1 LEEDKIMEA
10 KSRLYK
16 NKYSNPEESVVS
28 GSNLRY
34 FDIEK
39 KRQEIHRLLNMYDG
53 SFDSVEVIELAR
65 EFDDA
70 MIELYQR
77 K

>member
-1 LEEDKIMEA
+1 MEA

-16 NKYSNPEESVVS
+16 SKYCNPEESVVS

-53 SFDSVEVIELAR
+53 SVNPEVIRLAR

>member
-1 LEEDKIMEA
+1 MEA

-16 NKYSNPEESVVS
+16 NKYGNPEESVVS

-53 SFDSVEVIELAR
+53 SSDSVEVIELAR

>member
-1 LEEDKIMEA
+1 MEA